1 MSKNTFREDEQLKET
16 MNIKVVWR
24 LLSYLAPHKL
34 AVIKTMMLMMVVVA
48 VEVMNP
54 FLLKLAIDF
63 FIEESYSVG
72 LVYLGV
78 AALTANLIAML
89 CSRHRVRIM
98 AQVSNGILKNIRQK
112 LFNHIQKLSFSFFD
126 NRPLGKILSRII
138 GDVNSLKQLFNQSIN
153 NLIPDIVMLTVV
165 VMIMLA
171 INVRLALMSFILLP
185 ALVISMFVIQTIA
198 RKRWQKYRQKRSN
211 LNAFIH
217 EDYSGI
223 RVVQSFARERHTS
236 KTFDNLSRTSVSSF
250 LSAMKISACF
260 WPLVELSWGVGTIII
275 FWYGINLINVG
286 DITPGDLV
294 AFSGYIGMFWRPINN
309 LSNFYNS
316 LITNLAGAERIFE
329 VMDITPD
336 IVDCKSPK
344 ILPSIKGKVQFENV
358 TFKYDKDG
366 ETVLK
371 NVSFKVDVGE
381 TIALVGHTG
390 AGKTT
395 IVNLL
400 TRFFDT
406 TEGKVVVDGF
416 NVKEVTIESLRS
428 QMGIMTQDTFLFSGS
443 IKENIRYGKLD
454 ATDEEI
460 IKAAKSVY
468 AHDFITKLKAGYDT
482 DVNERGASLSMGQRQ
497 LIALAR
503 TLLADPKILILD
515 EATSSIDTYTE
526 MLVQDGLKKLLQG
539 RTSFIIAHRLS
550 TIRNADRIMVID
562 DGQIIESG
570 NHKELMDARGKYYKL
585 TMAQYKFLKDGA

>member
-1 MSKNTFREDEQLKET
+1 MSRNTFREDEKLKESI
-16 MNIKVVWR
+16 NFKVVLR
-24 LLSYLAPHKL
+24 LLSYLSPHKL
-34 AVIKTMMLMMVVVA
+34 AVIKTMTLMMVVVL

-63 FIEESYSVG
+63 FIERSNSIG

-78 AALTANLIAML
+78 AAVSANIVAMV
-89 CSRHRVRIM
+89 CSRYRVQIM
-98 AQVSNGILKNIRQK
+98 AKVSNGVLKKIRQQ
-112 LFNHIQKLSFSFFD
+112 LFNHIQRLSFSFFD

-153 NLIPDIVMLTVV
+153 NLIPDIIMLIVV
-165 VMIMLA
+165 IIIMLA
-171 INVRLALMSFILLP
+171 MNIKLAVMSFVLLP

-236 KTFDNLSRTSVSSF
+236 KTFDDLSRTSVKSF
-250 LSAMKISACF
+250 LSAMKVSACF

-286 DITPGDLV
+286 EITPGDLV

-329 VMDITPD
+329 IMDISPD
-336 IVDCKSPK
+336 IVDCQNPK
-344 ILPSIKGKVQFENV
+344 VLPPIKGKVEFKDV

-371 NVSFKVDVGE
+371 KVNFTVDTGE
-381 TIALVGHTG
+381 TIALVGRTG

-406 TEGKVVVDGF
+406 SEGRVLVDGYDI
-416 NVKEVTIESLRS
+416 KGVTIESLRS

-460 IKAAKSVY
+460 IGAAKSVH
-468 AHDFITKLKAGYDT
+468 AHDFISKLKDGYDT
-482 DVNERGASLSMGQRQ
+482 DVHERGAGLSMGQRQ
-497 LIALAR
+497 LVALAR

-526 MLVQDGLKKLLQG
+526 KMVQEGLKKLLKG

-550 TIRNADRIMVID
+550 TIRGADRIMVID
-562 DGQIIESG
+562 DGQIIETG
-570 NHKELMDARGKYYKL
+570 KHNELMEKRGNYFKL